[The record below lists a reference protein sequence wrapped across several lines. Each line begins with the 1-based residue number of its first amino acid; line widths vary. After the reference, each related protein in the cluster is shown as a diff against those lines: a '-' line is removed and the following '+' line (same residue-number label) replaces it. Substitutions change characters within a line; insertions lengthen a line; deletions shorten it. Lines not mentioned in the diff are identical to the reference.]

1 MSRTNKENRS
11 SNRQIKFR
19 VNDSEYQKL
28 EQTASSFNMSV
39 PAFAKKRAMGYRM
52 RPPKIDKVGAIEIAK
67 QLNMI
72 GSNVNQIAKQL
83 NINHQQIDS
92 NEIKDLQNTF
102 NEILEVFKELIR

>member
-28 EQTASSFNMSV
+28 EQIASSFNMSV
-39 PAFAKKRAMGYRM
+39 PAFAKKRSLSYRM

-83 NINHQQIDS
+83 NVHQGVSSD
-92 NEIKDLQNTF
+92 EIRDLQNTF
-102 NEILEVFKELIR
+102 NDILSVFKELI